1 MKKSIETQKL
11 LSFES
16 SMIIVKRYVNFAL
29 TGKEIKENYNIY
41 YGFFVSEYSSLLI
54 NPILLPTKV
63 LL

>member
-29 TGKEIKENYNIY
+29 TGKEIKESYNIY